1 MMDDAAGEAFEETRG
16 ESEEMPS
23 EGMARHARDGDPK
36 DGAIDKP
43 ARTKAESP
51 DALPPATAKPEP
63 VKSRPVTPKPVTP
76 ELGDP
81 SAPLRA
87 PAANSSR
94 IDFSIP
100 TLRHFATYT
109 RVQHTLEAYVVNAL
123 AENRRLDHIVL
134 HGRPGSGTTLL
145 ARALVRDYAPAR
157 VEELDAL
164 GGLPAPKL
172 RRALLRANRRGV
184 VLIRHIELLD
194 PECDQIVAN
203 YMAGKPMTRSEESGP
218 GMRMPWESPRDREIA
233 ESARAGH
240 RPADSQPLLHPGG
253 TVIGTAL
260 LPARMSYALRNAFE
274 QMIHLRNDP
283 KALRAALARVLRPHG
298 ITLSETCFRRTER
311 VLGTLTDG
319 TEALAKA
326 VLSRAQLERVQVIDD
341 ALMQSIVEEDLP
353 TRLVDAQ
360 YASALRDHL
369 RGGKVKGAT
378 DDDIARISTETGWGV
393 TAVQAAVTTILR
405 EDRAR
410 KRPDQ
415 SPA

>member
-16 ESEEMPS
+16 ESGETAS
-23 EGMARHARDGDPK
+23 ESTARHAHEDEPK
-36 DGAIDKP
+36 GGAPDKLS
-43 ARTKAESP
+43 RKKSESP
-51 DALPPATAKPEP
+51 DSLPSSTAKPDSKP
-63 VKSRPVTPKPVTP
+63 DSRKSDSSKT
-76 ELGDP
+76 D
-81 SAPLRA
+81 AAA
-87 PAANSSR
+87 PAFPAPNSSR
-94 IDFSIP
+94 IDFAIP

-203 YMAGKPMTRSEESGP
+203 YMTGKPMTRSEESGP

-233 ESARAGH
+233 ESARAGDK
-240 RPADSQPLLHPGG
+240 PADAHPMLQPGG
-253 TVIGTAL
+253 TIIGTAL

-319 TEALAKA
+319 TESLAKA
-326 VLSRAQLERVQVIDD
+326 VLSRAQIERVQVIDD

-378 DDDIARISTETGWGV
+378 DEDIARISTETGWGV